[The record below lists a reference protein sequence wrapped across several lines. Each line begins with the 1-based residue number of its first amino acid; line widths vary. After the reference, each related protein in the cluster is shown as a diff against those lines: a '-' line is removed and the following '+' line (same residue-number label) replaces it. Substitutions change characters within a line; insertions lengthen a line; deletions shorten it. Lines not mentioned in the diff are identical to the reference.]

1 MDRGLSVE
9 SLVAANTTGSV
20 VDSHRWTSVS
30 FFSHRR
36 QVFVGRAHRN
46 CRSPCQISR
55 DQKRRQKMNQKHN
68 YIELSRLMWIGQ
80 KSILVSLS
88 INLSPSLYTLLRVSF
103 YRERPIKSRRL
114 AESRERER
122 SAKRK
127 KQSQRERDPFTRRR
141 QKLGQKL
148 STGPTARP
156 L

>member
-1 MDRGLSVE
+1 MNRGLSVE

-30 FFSHRR
+30 FFHTDGKSSLDEHI
-36 QVFVGRAHRN
+36 VTVAHPVK
-46 CRSPCQISR
+46 SAEI
-55 DQKRRQKMNQKHN
+55 KREDKKMNQKHN

-127 KQSQRERDPFTRRR
+127 KQSQREKDPFTRRR

>member
-30 FFSHRR
+30 FFHTDGKSSLDEHI
-36 QVFVGRAHRN
+36 VTVAHPVK
-46 CRSPCQISR
+46 SAEI
-55 DQKRRQKMNQKHN
+55 KREDKKMNQKHN

-127 KQSQRERDPFTRRR
+127 KQSQREKDPFTRRR

>member
-30 FFSHRR
+30 FFHTDGKSSLDEHI
-36 QVFVGRAHRN
+36 VTVAHPVK
-46 CRSPCQISR
+46 SAEI
-55 DQKRRQKMNQKHN
+55 KREDKKMNQKHN